1 MTTIAWDGITLAAD
15 DQATTGVRKSFGEKK
30 VHRAPDGVAIY
41 GARVM
46 LMGFSGTSG
55 DERHLI
61 QYITEGK
68 CSSQAEMHEQI
79 ECTAILVTE
88 DNRCFSVQKSA
99 DKKLPWIY
107 EKKAPYAIGS
117 GADFAIT
124 AMHLGKDAVE
134 AVIVASKLDAY
145 TGSTVHCYK
154 LNDSA

>member
-15 DQATTGVRKSFGEKK
+15 DQATQGSRKSFGERK
-30 VHRAPDGVAIY
+30 VHHAPAGLFIY
-41 GARVM
+41 GEKVII
-46 LMGFSGTSG
+46 MGFSGTAG
-55 DERHLI
+55 DERHII
-61 QYITEGK
+61 QYLTDDK
-68 CSSQAEMHEQI
+68 VNSQTEMHDQI

-88 DNRCFSVQKSA
+88 KNRCFSVQKSA

-107 EKKAPYAIGS
+107 ENKAPYAIGS